1 MAWSFPVIY
10 YSVFEYPVDL
20 NLFGV
25 CLSRVFVIFFTVLRH
40 DSYQVGGNGWNK
52 ILPKYVFLPPL
63 IAIHFCQG

>member
-40 DSYQVGGNGWNK
+40 DSY
-52 ILPKYVFLPPL
+52 
-63 IAIHFCQG
+63 